1 MESTMTTFHRRCRYH
16 RDPGMQMPGGLIL
29 VVGTLLF
36 ALLIGVALADWLTN
50 HDTIATIARGVSR

>member
-1 MESTMTTFHRRCRYH
+1 MTTFHRRRYH
-16 RDPGMQMPGGLIL
+16 RDHGMQMLGGLIL

-50 HDTIATIARGVSR
+50 HDTIATIARGVTR

>member
-1 MESTMTTFHRRCRYH
+1 MESTMTTFHRRRRYH
-16 RDPGMQMPGGLIL
+16 RDPGMQMLGGLIL

-50 HDTIATIARGVSR
+50 HDTIATIARGVTR